1 MSTRGTVVE
10 FDDHVGLGVVEDAD
24 GARLPFHCTEIADR
38 SRTVKVSASV
48 RFCVMPGNRGTW
60 EAARVEPA

>member
-10 FDDHVGLGVVEDAD
+10 FDDHVGLGVIEGEE
-24 GARLPFHCTEIADR
+24 GARLPFHCAEIADG
-38 SRTVKVSASV
+38 SRTVAVGASV
-48 RFCVMPGNRGTW
+48 RYDVMPGNRGVW